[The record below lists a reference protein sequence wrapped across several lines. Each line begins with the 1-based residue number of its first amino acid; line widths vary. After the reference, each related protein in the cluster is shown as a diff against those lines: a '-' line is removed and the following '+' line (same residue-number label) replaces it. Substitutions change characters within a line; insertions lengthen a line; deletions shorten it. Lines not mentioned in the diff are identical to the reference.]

1 MAIQDRDFERVMSQ
15 ARVLLPGVSD
25 AGLKGTL
32 FDIMD
37 EFCDVSNC
45 WIEWIQ
51 LKISTQ
57 TQMYQ
62 IYPQHGGM
70 INRLITAL
78 DSNQVVLPAA
88 LSFGDSPAS
97 FTGQPHS
104 YVDPP
109 GVVFSLTFPQNTS
122 YTANILVSKKIILP
136 NSKDDIPDGPPW
148 LLPKYGRYVQEGL
161 IGTMMTQPGKGYSSA
176 TGAIYHLKK
185 FRDGM
190 AMAKTETMRANLF
203 GGQSWSYP
211 RQYRTNSQRGGV
223 STPYPSP
230 SGQGI

>member
-1 MAIQDRDFERVMSQ
+1 MSIQDRDFERVMNQ
-15 ARVLLPGVSD
+15 ARVQLTGSSE

-32 FDIMD
+32 FDVLD

-45 WIEWIQ
+45 WVEWLQIAIQ
-51 LKISTQ
+51 TS

-62 IYPQHGGM
+62 IFPQHGGM

-78 DSNQVVLPAA
+78 DTNQVVLPGA

-97 FTGQPHS
+97 FVGQPNS
-104 YVDPP
+104 YVNPP
-109 GVVFSLTFPQNTS
+109 GVIFSLTYPQNTS

-136 NSKDDIPDGPPW
+136 NSKDDVPDGPGW
-148 LLPKYGRYVQEGL
+148 LIPKYGRYITEGL
-161 IGTMMTQPGKGYSSA
+161 IGSMMTQPGTSYTSVA
-176 TGAIYHLKK
+176 GAQFHLRK

-190 AMAKTETMRANLF
+190 AMAKTETMRANIF
-203 GGQSWSYP
+203 GAQSWSYP

-223 STPYPSP
+223 STPFPSP